1 MNKKIHQMAKKCW
14 SHTINGT
21 LIDGHLHFDYE
32 KFAQMIV
39 NECAG
44 VADNTVIGTDKV
56 GEAIRKHFE

>member
-1 MNKKIHQMAKKCW
+1 MAKECW
-14 SHTINGT
+14 SYTINGT